1 MTDIQKAEQLNAC
14 QRAKFCKD
22 FVAMKNEQLHCN
34 GCTLSGYTLGNLS
47 IYQNQS
53 IFGTLITPEPNQ
65 DRAAE
70 LYLDLKFYQDG
81 IMQATIRL
89 KDEPDRFTI
98 SSTGVGVEWS
108 QLKQII
114 NLASHVTY
122 QSGKALVSVTSDD
135 GKDQFIYEL

>member
-1 MTDIQKAEQLNAC
+1 
-14 QRAKFCKD
+14 
-22 FVAMKNEQLHCN
+22 
-34 GCTLSGYTLGNLS
+34 
-47 IYQNQS
+47 
-53 IFGTLITPEPNQ
+53 
-65 DRAAE
+65 
-70 LYLDLKFYQDG
+70 
-81 IMQATIRL
+81 MQATIRL